1 LKNIYKGAKMKIYN
15 MITKQVVNSEK
26 IEELDDRFELTDV
39 GAYEKTIKCYFKPTW
54 READSKEK
62 LLKNIAE
69 CLNNITVNN
78 VLRIVEIARP
88 GNIMFGVKL
97 ENFENRKV
105 LRYSKLT
112 NKILID
118 GWYIKDNDL
127 EAALKRYLAY
137 EEN

>member
-1 LKNIYKGAKMKIYN
+1 MKIYN

-54 READSKEK
+54 REVDSKEK

-97 ENFENRKV
+97 EHFENRKV

>member
-1 LKNIYKGAKMKIYN
+1 MKIYN

-88 GNIMFGVKL
+88 GNIIFGVKL
-97 ENFENRKV
+97 EHFENRKV

>member
-1 LKNIYKGAKMKIYN
+1 MKIYN

-54 READSKEK
+54 READSKKK

-88 GNIMFGVKL
+88 SSYILFGVKL
-97 ENFENRKV
+97 EHFENRMV
-105 LRYSKLT
+105 FRYSKLT

>member
-1 LKNIYKGAKMKIYN
+1 MKIYN

-97 ENFENRKV
+97 EHFENRKV